1 MKPLVIL
8 VVGFFLSGFF
18 FSVSSCRKD
27 TTCKATVKC
36 VDTSGTAIENA
47 FVELYAPIKDGKN
60 TYTADVTANGNTDAS
75 GNVGFVFK
83 LPATYDVRATITRGT
98 KTFTGTTILKL
109 EEGKTVEK
117 TVTVR

>member
-8 VVGFFLSGFF
+8 VVGFFLSTFLLSLG
-18 FSVSSCRKD
+18 SCRKD
-27 TTCKATVKC
+27 TTCRATVKC
-36 VDTSGTAIENA
+36 VDTSGAAVENA
-47 FVELYAPIKDGKN
+47 FIELYAPIKDGKN

-75 GNVGFVFK
+75 GNVGFEFK
-83 LPATYDVRATITRGT
+83 LPATYDVRATITRGA
-98 KTFTGTTILKL
+98 KTFSGTTILKL